1 MWGGMEKEAAEG
13 WGGGQTEY
21 ENGINVPT
29 PKGRLH
35 CGNPF
40 GHASLCLGPT
50 TKRGTFYSSRK
61 LVFLL
66 LPGGI

>member
-1 MWGGMEKEAAEG
+1 MGRDGEGGGGEG
-13 WGGGQTEY
+13 GVGGQTEY